1 MHSKHY
7 ESIKAKTTYILERR
21 EYLCLCSE
29 RFSFL
34 WSWPDHLYSLKRQI
48 LSQENTH
55 CGRPPQISLVA
66 KQVCTGEVFFL
77 FTYNGFHM
85 IRVSCYGQLNLYIVV
100 VHHSML
106 LAIAVLLEYKH
117 TNWFCSMF
125 LFAGDFSLC
134 FKGFKCK
141 THNAYLGF
149 CSTLCIMIF
158 KFTLMI
164 LLPLLEENKEL
175 LLCAA
180 FWAVGT

>member
-1 MHSKHY
+1 MFW
-7 ESIKAKTTYILERR
+7 EV
-21 EYLCLCSE
+21 
-29 RFSFL
+29 FL
-34 WSWPDHLYSLKRQI
+34 FVKLA
-48 LSQENTH
+48 
-55 CGRPPQISLVA
+55 RPPLFFKETDPQPRKHTLWQATSDF
-66 KQVCTGEVFFL
+66 TGGQASMHRWSAFL
-77 FTYNGFHM
+77 IHNGFHM
-85 IRVSCYGQLNLYIVV
+85 IRVSHYGQWNLYIVV
-100 VHHSML
+100 VRHSML

>member
-29 RFSFL
+29 RFSFS

-85 IRVSCYGQLNLYIVV
+85 IRVSCYGQWNLYIVV

-106 LAIAVLLEYKH
+106 LAISYALQLILLH
-117 TNWFCSMF
+117 VSIWGQFFSM
-125 LFAGDFSLC
+125 

-141 THNAYLGF
+141 IHNVYLGF
-149 CSTLCIMIF
+149 CSTFASWFLNF
-158 KFTLMI
+158 LWLFYYHY
-164 LLPLLEENKEL
+164 
-175 LLCAA
+175 
-180 FWAVGT
+180 